1 MIGTKTF
8 FVDTKEI
15 LIKQKQKNKITSDRM
30 KTKNLQISRGMK
42 AGLVLSTLICF
53 LYACKKSTASAASVD
68 CSGTAKS
75 YATDVSPI
83 IQASCATN
91 SGCHGSGSHNGPGEL
106 LTYSEVFNAHA
117 SIRAAVLSGAMPQN
131 GSLTTAQKTAI
142 ICWID
147 NGATNN

>member
-8 FVDTKEI
+8 FVDTKGTSN
-15 LIKQKQKNKITSDRM
+15 KRMQKNTIRPNHM
-30 KTKNLQISRGMK
+30 KTKILQISRGIK
-42 AGLVLSTLICF
+42 AGLALTALICF
-53 LYACKKSTASAASVD
+53 LYACKKSTTSVASVD

-75 YATDVSPI
+75 YATDVNPI

-91 SGCHGSGSHNGPGEL
+91 SGCHGSSSHSGPGEL
-106 LTYSEVFNAHA
+106 LTYAEVFNAR
-117 SIRAAVLSGAMPQN
+117 STIRAAVLSGAMPQN

>member
-30 KTKNLQISRGMK
+30 KTKNLQISRDMK

-53 LYACKKSTASAASVD
+53 LYACKKSTASASVD

-106 LTYSEVFNAHA
+106 LTYSEVFNAH
-117 SIRAAVLSGAMPQN
+117 S
-131 GSLTTAQKTAI
+131 
-142 ICWID
+142 
-147 NGATNN
+147 